1 MLFIVVKCLFSLSLI
16 INNSTKCFL
25 FNACGDTLASLI
37 RITSLVFSS
46 SLSSSFILWNPPYS
60 KIVIEISRLSFSNC
74 SISWIVGG
82 KLILSVFDCSQRFNN
97 FLDILSKFLLPSSS
111 LKKDIPVAY
120 KKHLP
125 SLFSEFI
132 IAPLLANSFGVGTKR
147 LAEEGFITWNLTYIY
162 YQWTLVYDYLHL
174 LI

>member
-1 MLFIVVKCLFSLSLI
+1 MFFSSLI

-25 FNACGDTLASLI
+25 FNAYGDTLTSLI
-37 RITSLVFSS
+37 NIPSLVFSS

-97 FLDILSKFLLPSSS
+97 FLDVLSKFLLSSSS

-120 KKHLP
+120 KKHLS

-147 LAEEGFITWNLTYIY
+147 LAEEGFMTWNLTYIY

>member
-1 MLFIVVKCLFSLSLI
+1 MYFSLSLI

-60 KIVIEISRLSFSNC
+60 KIVIVEISRLSFSTC
-74 SISWIVGG
+74 AISLIVGG
-82 KLILSVFDCSQRFNN
+82 KLILSIFNCSRHFNN

-111 LKKDIPVAY
+111 LKTDIPTAY

-125 SLFSEFI
+125 LFFEFI
-132 IAPLLANSFGVGTKR
+132 VALLLANFFDVDTKL
-147 LAEEGFITWNLTYIY
+147 LAEVGFITWNLTYIF
-162 YQWTLVYDYLHL
+162 
-174 LI
+174 